1 MRRRLLALSLAL
13 VMTCAL
19 MLVSVGPVQAAD
31 AGLDLSSTTT
41 GLQKGGMADVVV
53 KSVDADGNVGGQVTN
68 GLTFESSAPGV
79 ITVDAAGK
87 MTALREGVAIVTAK
101 SGTLQKVWSSPFTR
115 KRRKTVSRI
124 LQLQERC
131 CRRNTAVS

>member
-1 MRRRLLALSLAL
+1 
-13 VMTCAL
+13 MTCAL

-68 GLTFESSAPGV
+68 GLPFESSAPGV

-101 SGTLQKVWSSPFTR
+101 SGTCLLYTS
-115 KRRKTVSRI
+115 
-124 LQLQERC
+124 
-131 CRRNTAVS
+131 